1 MGIEKSEGKALKMVN
16 RKYERCTPEK
26 LYTISTKFLSDPLTY
41 MRDIYGLTI
50 PQEVINQFVPE
61 TNAKAKLHFLEY
73 YDKE

>member
-1 MGIEKSEGKALKMVN
+1 
-16 RKYERCTPEK
+16 
-26 LYTISTKFLSDPLTY
+26 